1 MSLSVAQLA
10 VAAFGLAVAIAMALM
25 KIIPGVPGHFT
36 IYEWLALGA
45 WILLG
50 VIASRTKRS
59 AAVPAAVQPASS
71 PAEPGTRR
79 K

>member
-1 MSLSVAQLA
+1 MSLSLTEFA

-25 KIIPGVPGHFT
+25 KIIPAVPGHFT
-36 IYEWLALGA
+36 VYEWLALGV

-59 AAVPAAVQPASS
+59 AAVPAAVQRASS
-71 PAEPGTRR
+71 PGSPR